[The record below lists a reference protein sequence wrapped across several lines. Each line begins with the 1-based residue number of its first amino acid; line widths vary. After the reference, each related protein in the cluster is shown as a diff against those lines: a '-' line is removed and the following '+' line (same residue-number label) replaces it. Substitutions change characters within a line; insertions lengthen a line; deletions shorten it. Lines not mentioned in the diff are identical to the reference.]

1 MQAEASAAPRVWG
14 RHPGSHYTAFRQA
27 RVDAEEPR
35 RSAIARRAA
44 RKEET
49 SSMRLVTFEDEP
61 KRYRLGAFADGVVVD
76 LNAAYRALLE
86 ERGERR
92 AGELAG
98 EAVPPEMLAF
108 LDAGDRAMNAARDAL
123 KLIARLGA
131 DSARERGLAR
141 RAESVRLRAP
151 VTRPTKLILVGLNY
165 RDHAEEAG
173 MKIPEV
179 PTIFSKYSNCAIGPG
194 EAIKIP
200 KVSAMIDY
208 EAEYAFVI
216 GRAGR
221 DIPPDRAMDYVAG
234 YTIVNDVSCRDY
246 QMKTG
251 QWMIGKTFDTFAP
264 MGPYLVTR
272 DEIADPHNLE
282 ISLHLNGERMQH
294 SNTRNLIFKT
304 GYLIAFLSQVFT
316 FEPGDVVST
325 GTPAGV
331 GYARKPPVFMKAG
344 DRVRVEVEGLG
355 ALENPVED
363 A

>member
-1 MQAEASAAPRVWG
+1 
-14 RHPGSHYTAFRQA
+14 
-27 RVDAEEPR
+27 
-35 RSAIARRAA
+35 
-44 RKEET
+44 
-49 SSMRLVTFEDEP
+49 MRLVTFEDEP
-61 KRYRLGAFADGVVVD
+61 KRYRLGAVADGVVVD

-92 AGELAG
+92 AGELAI

-108 LDAGDRAMNAARDAL
+108 LDAGDRAMNAASDAL

-131 DSARERGLAR
+131 DGARERGLAR
-141 RAESVRLRAP
+141 PTESVRLRAP
-151 VTRPTKLILVGLNY
+151 VPRPTKLILVGLNY

-179 PTIFSKYSNCAIGPG
+179 PTIFSKYANSVIGPG
-194 EAIKIP
+194 DAIKIP

-221 DIPPDRAMDYVAG
+221 DIPPARAMDYVAG

-282 ISLHLNGERMQH
+282 ISLNLNGQRMQH

-304 GYLIAFLSQVFT
+304 EYLIAFLSQVFT

-331 GYARKPPVFMKAG
+331 GYARKLPVFMKAG
-344 DRVRVEVEGLG
+344 DRVRIEVEGLG

>member
-1 MQAEASAAPRVWG
+1 
-14 RHPGSHYTAFRQA
+14 
-27 RVDAEEPR
+27 
-35 RSAIARRAA
+35 
-44 RKEET
+44 
-49 SSMRLVTFEDEP
+49 MRLVTFEDEP
-61 KRYRLGAFADGVVVD
+61 KRNRLGAVADGVVVD

-92 AGELAG
+92 AGELSV

-108 LDAGDRAMNAARDAL
+108 LDSGDRAMNAARDAL

-131 DSARERGLAR
+131 DGARERGLAR

-151 VTRPTKLILVGLNY
+151 VPRPTKLILVGLNY

-179 PTIFSKYSNCAIGPG
+179 PTIFSKYANCVIGPG
-194 EAIKIP
+194 DAIKIP

-221 DIPPDRAMDYVAG
+221 DITPDRAMDYVAG

-282 ISLHLNGERMQH
+282 ISLQLNGQRMQH

-304 GYLIAFLSQVFT
+304 EHLIAFLSQVFT

-325 GTPAGV
+325 GTPGGV
-331 GYARKPPVFMKAG
+331 GFARKPPVFMKAG

>member
-1 MQAEASAAPRVWG
+1 V
-14 RHPGSHYTAFRQA
+14 
-27 RVDAEEPR
+27 
-35 RSAIARRAA
+35 
-44 RKEET
+44 
-49 SSMRLVTFEDEP
+49 
-61 KRYRLGAFADGVVVD
+61 
-76 LNAAYRALLE
+76 
-86 ERGERR
+86 
-92 AGELAG
+92 
-98 EAVPPEMLAF
+98 
-108 LDAGDRAMNAARDAL
+108 
-123 KLIARLGA
+123 
-131 DSARERGLAR
+131 
-141 RAESVRLRAP
+141 
-151 VTRPTKLILVGLNY
+151 
-165 RDHAEEAG
+165 
-173 MKIPEV
+173 
-179 PTIFSKYSNCAIGPG
+179 IGPG
-194 EAIKIP
+194 DAIKIP

-221 DIPPDRAMDYVAG
+221 DITPDRAMDYVAG

-272 DEIADPHNLE
+272 DEVADPHNLE
-282 ISLHLNGERMQH
+282 ISLQLNGQRMQH

-304 GYLIAFLSQVFT
+304 EHLIAFLSQVFT

-344 DRVRVEVEGLG
+344 DRVRIEVEGLG

>member
-1 MQAEASAAPRVWG
+1 
-14 RHPGSHYTAFRQA
+14 
-27 RVDAEEPR
+27 
-35 RSAIARRAA
+35 
-44 RKEET
+44 
-49 SSMRLVTFEDEP
+49 MRLVTFEDEP
-61 KRYRLGAFADGVVVD
+61 KRYRLGAVADGVVVD

-92 AGELAG
+92 AGELAV

-108 LDAGDRAMNAARDAL
+108 LDAGDRAMNAASDAL

-131 DSARERGLAR
+131 NGARERGLAR
-141 RAESVRLRAP
+141 PTESVRLRAP
-151 VTRPTKLILVGLNY
+151 VPRPTKLILVGLNY

-179 PTIFSKYSNCAIGPG
+179 PTIFSKYANCVIGPG
-194 EAIKIP
+194 DAIKIP

-221 DIPPDRAMDYVAG
+221 DIPPARAMDYVAG

-264 MGPYLVTR
+264 MGPHLVTR

-282 ISLHLNGERMQH
+282 ISLNLNGQRMQH

-304 GYLIAFLSQVFT
+304 EYLIAFLSQVFT

>member
-1 MQAEASAAPRVWG
+1 
-14 RHPGSHYTAFRQA
+14 
-27 RVDAEEPR
+27 
-35 RSAIARRAA
+35 
-44 RKEET
+44 
-49 SSMRLVTFEDEP
+49 MRLVTFEDEP
-61 KRYRLGAFADGVVVD
+61 KRNRLGAVADGVVVD

-92 AGELAG
+92 AGELSV

-108 LDAGDRAMNAARDAL
+108 LDSGDRAMNAARDAL

-131 DSARERGLAR
+131 DGARERGLAR
-141 RAESVRLRAP
+141 RAESVRLCAP
-151 VTRPTKLILVGLNY
+151 VPRPTKLILVGLNY

-179 PTIFSKYSNCAIGPG
+179 PTIFSKYANCVIGPG
-194 EAIKIP
+194 DAIKIP

-221 DIPPDRAMDYVAG
+221 DITPDRAMDYVAG

-282 ISLHLNGERMQH
+282 ISLQLNGQRMQH

-304 GYLIAFLSQVFT
+304 EHLIAFLSQVFT

-344 DRVRVEVEGLG
+344 DRVRIEVEGLG

>member
-1 MQAEASAAPRVWG
+1 
-14 RHPGSHYTAFRQA
+14 
-27 RVDAEEPR
+27 
-35 RSAIARRAA
+35 
-44 RKEET
+44 
-49 SSMRLVTFEDEP
+49 MRLVTFEDEP
-61 KRYRLGAFADGVVVD
+61 KRNRLGAVADGVVVD

-92 AGELAG
+92 AGELSV

-108 LDAGDRAMNAARDAL
+108 LDSGDRAMNAARDAL
-123 KLIARLGA
+123 KLIARFGA
-131 DSARERGLAR
+131 DGARERGLAR

-151 VTRPTKLILVGLNY
+151 VPRPTKLILVGLNY

-179 PTIFSKYSNCAIGPG
+179 PTIFSKYANCVIGPG
-194 EAIKIP
+194 DAIKIP

-221 DIPPDRAMDYVAG
+221 DITPDRAMDYVAG

-272 DEIADPHNLE
+272 DEIANPHNLE
-282 ISLHLNGERMQH
+282 ISLQLNGQRMQH

-304 GYLIAFLSQVFT
+304 EHLIAFLSEVFT

-344 DRVRVEVEGLG
+344 DRVRIEVEGLG

>member
-1 MQAEASAAPRVWG
+1 
-14 RHPGSHYTAFRQA
+14 
-27 RVDAEEPR
+27 
-35 RSAIARRAA
+35 
-44 RKEET
+44 
-49 SSMRLVTFEDEP
+49 
-61 KRYRLGAFADGVVVD
+61 
-76 LNAAYRALLE
+76 
-86 ERGERR
+86 
-92 AGELAG
+92 
-98 EAVPPEMLAF
+98 MLAF
-108 LDAGDRAMNAARDAL
+108 LDAGDRAMNAASDAL

-131 DSARERGLAR
+131 DGARERGLAR
-141 RAESVRLRAP
+141 PTESVRLRAP
-151 VTRPTKLILVGLNY
+151 VPRPTKLILVGLNY

-179 PTIFSKYSNCAIGPG
+179 PTIFSKYANSVIGPG
-194 EAIKIP
+194 DAIKIP

-221 DIPPDRAMDYVAG
+221 DIPPARAMDYVAG

-282 ISLHLNGERMQH
+282 ISLNLNGQRMQH

-304 GYLIAFLSQVFT
+304 EYLIAFLSQVFT

-344 DRVRVEVEGLG
+344 DRVRIEVEGLG

>member
-1 MQAEASAAPRVWG
+1 
-14 RHPGSHYTAFRQA
+14 
-27 RVDAEEPR
+27 
-35 RSAIARRAA
+35 
-44 RKEET
+44 
-49 SSMRLVTFEDEP
+49 MRLVTFEDEP
-61 KRYRLGAFADGVVVD
+61 KRNRLGAVADGVVVD

-92 AGELAG
+92 AGELSV

-108 LDAGDRAMNAARDAL
+108 LDSGDRAMNAARDAL

-131 DSARERGLAR
+131 DGARERGLAR

-151 VTRPTKLILVGLNY
+151 VPRPTKLILVGLNY

-179 PTIFSKYSNCAIGPG
+179 PTIFSKYANCVIGPG
-194 EAIKIP
+194 DAIKIP

-208 EAEYAFVI
+208 EAEYAFVV

-221 DIPPDRAMDYVAG
+221 DITPDRAMDYVAG

-282 ISLHLNGERMQH
+282 ISLQLNGQRMQH

-304 GYLIAFLSQVFT
+304 EHLIAFLSQIFT

-325 GTPAGV
+325 GTPGGV
-331 GYARKPPVFMKAG
+331 GFARKPPVFMKAG

>member
-1 MQAEASAAPRVWG
+1 
-14 RHPGSHYTAFRQA
+14 
-27 RVDAEEPR
+27 
-35 RSAIARRAA
+35 
-44 RKEET
+44 
-49 SSMRLVTFEDEP
+49 MRLVTFEDEP
-61 KRYRLGAFADGVVVD
+61 KRYRLGAVAGGVVVD
-76 LNAAYRALLE
+76 LSAAYRALLE

-92 AGELAG
+92 AGELAV

-108 LDAGDRAMNAARDAL
+108 LEAGDRAMNAAREAL

-131 DSARERGLAR
+131 DGARKRGLAR
-141 RAESVRLRAP
+141 PAESVRLRAP
-151 VTRPTKLILVGLNY
+151 VPRPPKLILVGLNY

-179 PTIFSKYSNCAIGPG
+179 PTIFSKYANCVIGPG
-194 EAIKIP
+194 DAIKIP

-221 DIPPDRAMDYVAG
+221 DIPSDHAMDHVAG

-264 MGPYLVTR
+264 MGPCLVTR

-282 ISLHLNGERMQH
+282 ISLHLNGRRMQH

-304 GYLIAFLSQVFT
+304 EYLISFLSQVFT

-331 GYARKPPVFMKAG
+331 GYTRKPPVFMKAG
-344 DRVRVEVEGLG
+344 DRVRIEVEGLG

>member
-1 MQAEASAAPRVWG
+1 
-14 RHPGSHYTAFRQA
+14 
-27 RVDAEEPR
+27 
-35 RSAIARRAA
+35 
-44 RKEET
+44 
-49 SSMRLVTFEDEP
+49 MRLVTFEDEA
-61 KRYRLGAFADGVVVD
+61 KRYRLGAVADGVVLD

-92 AGELAG
+92 AGELAA

-108 LDAGDRAMNAARDAL
+108 LDAGDRAMNAAKDAL
-123 KLIARLGA
+123 ESIARLGA
-131 DSARERGLAR
+131 DRARDRGLVR
-141 RAESVRLRAP
+141 RAESVRLCAP
-151 VTRPTKLILVGLNY
+151 VPRPTKLILVGLNY

-179 PTIFSKYSNCAIGPG
+179 PTIFSKYANCVIGPG
-194 EAIKIP
+194 DAIKIP

-272 DEIADPHNLE
+272 DEIADPHNLG
-282 ISLHLNGERMQH
+282 ISLRLNDQRMQR

-304 GYLIAFLSQVFT
+304 EYLIAFLSQVFT

-325 GTPAGV
+325 GTPGGV
-331 GYARKPPVFMKAG
+331 GFARKPPVFMKPG

-355 ALENPVED
+355 TLENPVE
-363 A
+363 AA

>member
-1 MQAEASAAPRVWG
+1 
-14 RHPGSHYTAFRQA
+14 
-27 RVDAEEPR
+27 
-35 RSAIARRAA
+35 
-44 RKEET
+44 
-49 SSMRLVTFEDEP
+49 MRLVTFEDEP
-61 KRYRLGAFADGVVVD
+61 KRNRLGAVADGVVVD

-92 AGELAG
+92 AGELSV

-108 LDAGDRAMNAARDAL
+108 LDSGDRAMNAARDAL

-131 DSARERGLAR
+131 DGARERGLAR
-141 RAESVRLRAP
+141 LAESVRLRAP
-151 VTRPTKLILVGLNY
+151 VPRPTKLILVGLNY

-179 PTIFSKYSNCAIGPG
+179 PTIFSKYANCVIGPG
-194 EAIKIP
+194 DAIKIP

-221 DIPPDRAMDYVAG
+221 DITPDRAMDYVAG

-282 ISLHLNGERMQH
+282 ISLQLNGQRMQH

-304 GYLIAFLSQVFT
+304 EYLIAFLSQVFT

-325 GTPAGV
+325 GTPGGV
-331 GYARKPPVFMKAG
+331 GFARKPPVFMKAG
-344 DRVRVEVEGLG
+344 DRVRIEVEGLG

>member
-1 MQAEASAAPRVWG
+1 
-14 RHPGSHYTAFRQA
+14 
-27 RVDAEEPR
+27 
-35 RSAIARRAA
+35 
-44 RKEET
+44 
-49 SSMRLVTFEDEP
+49 MRLVTFEDEP
-61 KRYRLGAFADGVVVD
+61 KRYRLGAVADGVVVD
-76 LNAAYRALLE
+76 INAAYRALLE

-92 AGELAG
+92 AGELAV

-108 LDAGDRAMNAARDAL
+108 LDAGDRAMNAANDAL

-131 DSARERGLAR
+131 DGARERGLAR
-141 RAESVRLRAP
+141 HAESVRLRAP
-151 VTRPTKLILVGLNY
+151 VPRPTKFILVGLNY

-179 PTIFSKYSNCAIGPG
+179 PTFFSKYANCVIGPG
-194 EAIKIP
+194 DAIKIP

-221 DIPPDRAMDYVAG
+221 DIPVDRAMDYVAG

-282 ISLHLNGERMQH
+282 ISLHLNGQRMQH

-304 GYLIAFLSQVFT
+304 QYLIAFLSQVFT

-325 GTPAGV
+325 GTPGGV
-331 GYARKPPVFMKAG
+331 GFARKPPVFMKPG
-344 DRVRVEVEGLG
+344 DCVRIEVEGLG
-355 ALENPVED
+355 ALENPVE
-363 A
+363 AA